1 MRHLHALGRSL
12 ASSAIA
18 LLSTGLCAPA
28 GAQPS
33 YRASHDGAIAEF
45 APPRRESFDRLI
57 VQLPPLV
64 PVRRS
69 EKATASPAAPSI
81 AAAVAPAAPA
91 VREAAPSVTPARVDA
106 PEAKPAAAPTA
117 PVEAAEAPVASA
129 AASAVAVPAAP
140 LAIEPAESHSA
151 PDDAAVEA
159 APVAQAPEAPAAA
172 APEAP
177 AAEEMKTEAAEAI
190 APSAEVA
197 SAPAAAPTPAR
208 LLETVQTDDQ
218 ESGGLGWAALV
229 IVALLALGGFVAVK
243 RMKARREKAM
253 SVAEPASRPAPVAPA
268 AAAPAPRMSRVA
280 GILGM
285 ARAKLGPAV
294 RALLQRLRNRRGD
307 AKADPAAEPQAAA
320 DWARIGATL
329 RARANAP
336 VDPVATP
343 AAGATLPGDTT
354 DTTAP
359 RAEAR
364 RWEQDREDGVEL
376 LEPGSVGARSLVM
389 NARRKLQA
397 AGER

>member
-18 LLSTGLCAPA
+18 LLSAGLCAPA

-33 YRASHDGAIAEF
+33 YRASHVGAIAEF
-45 APPRRESFDRLI
+45 APPKRESFDKLI

-91 VREAAPSVTPARVDA
+91 VRDAAPSVTPARADA
-106 PEAKPAAAPTA
+106 PEAKPAAAPTE

-129 AASAVAVPAAP
+129 AAASAVAIPAAP

-151 PDDAAVEA
+151 PAEVAVESE
-159 APVAQAPEAPAAA
+159 PVAQASEAPAAE

-177 AAEEMKTEAAEAI
+177 AAEEAKTEAAEAI
-190 APSAEVA
+190 APSAEA
-197 SAPAAAPTPAR
+197 TSAPAAAPTPAR
-208 LLETVQTDDQ
+208 LLETAQTDDQ
-218 ESGGLGWAALV
+218 ESGGLGWAAFV
-229 IVALLALGGFVAVK
+229 IVALLALGGFVAGK
-243 RMKARREKAM
+243 RMKARRETAV
-253 SVAEPASRPAPVAPA
+253 SAPEPASRPAPVAPA
-268 AAAPAPRMSRVA
+268 AAAPRSSRVA
-280 GILGM
+280 AILGA
-285 ARAKLGPAV
+285 ARAKLGPAA
-294 RALLQRLRNRRGD
+294 RALLLRLRNRRGD
-307 AKADPAAEPQAAA
+307 PKADPAAEPQAAA

-329 RARANAP
+329 RARTNAP
-336 VDPVATP
+336 VDAMP
-343 AAGATLPGDTT
+343 AAGETLPDEAV
-354 DTTAP
+354 DATAP